1 MRSHIDDHRNAEPS
15 RTGDAKRNGPP
26 IVGAENDNQGSY
38 DSELR
43 RKTRVSIL
51 WVAVRLASN
60 QLFAFIVFVVLARIL
75 SPHDIGTFA
84 IVTLFS
90 EFGRILAN
98 GGLVNY
104 IARTR
109 TLSPEL
115 LDTIYWAN
123 MALACV
129 TAATVI
135 LLANPV
141 LAALGQ
147 PYAAHPLMVV
157 AALLPIVA
165 AGASHAALCMRQFS
179 HKSLAIRTAI
189 SGTCGGGAAIVAAY
203 FGWGIWSL
211 VVQRVVTEI
220 LNTFVSWQAYRWTP
234 GRKFDLEKLKEV
246 WGFGANMAFAQ
257 VIFLFLVRI
266 QDLIIGATIGAAAVG
281 IYRTAWRM
289 TELVTNG
296 AIQPFTTVAIQTFS
310 RLQDNHA
317 DLVKAYRS
325 MILASSMVS
334 FPALVGFGVI
344 APDAV
349 PVIYGS
355 QWVEAGALAQ
365 IFALMVVPFT
375 LNYFASPM
383 LSAVGRGA
391 DMRTLSILQ
400 LSLTLGMTWIAAPY
414 GIVAVACAYVAR
426 AYLTF
431 PINLWLLKKRAGIA
445 YAETVRASMPP
456 FLASCL
462 MGAGVWVFMHF
473 ARAHFSSPLQ
483 LVLVA
488 VVFGFVLYAS
498 LLPAISADARR
509 MLMRRFAKRRSGGG
523 GDQ

>member
-1 MRSHIDDHRNAEPS
+1 MGGKS
-15 RTGDAKRNGPP
+15 
-26 IVGAENDNQGSY
+26 DNQGTY
-38 DSELR
+38 DSDLR
-43 RKTRVSIL
+43 RKTRMSIL
-51 WVAVRLASN
+51 WTAVRLASN

-104 IARTR
+104 IARSR
-109 TLSPEL
+109 SLSPEL
-115 LDTIYWAN
+115 LDTIFWAN
-123 MALACV
+123 MALACL
-129 TAATVI
+129 TATVVI
-135 LLANPV
+135 LLADPI
-141 LAALGQ
+141 LTAIGQ
-147 PYAAHPLMVV
+147 PFAAKPLMVV

-189 SGTCGGGAAIVAAY
+189 SGTCGGAAAIVAAY

-211 VVQRVVTEI
+211 VVQRVVTEV
-220 LNTFVSWQAYRWTP
+220 LNTLVSWQAYHWVP
-234 GRKFDLEKLKEV
+234 GRKFNLDKLKEV

-257 VIFLFLVRI
+257 IIFLFLVRI
-266 QDLIIGATIGAAAVG
+266 QDLVIGATIGAAAVG

-296 AIQPFTTVAIQTFS
+296 AIQPFTTVAVQTFS

-317 DLVKAYRS
+317 DLVKAYRG

-355 QWVEAGALAQ
+355 QWVESGALAQ

-391 DMRTLSILQ
+391 DMRTLSIFQ
-400 LSLTLGMTWIAAPY
+400 LTLTLGMTWMAAPY

-431 PINLWLLKKRAGIA
+431 PINLWLLKRRAGID
-445 YAETVRASMPP
+445 YGETVRASMPP

-462 MGAGVWVFMHF
+462 MGAGVWTFLFF
-473 ARAHFSSPLQ
+473 ARGHIANPLH

-488 VVFGFVLYAS
+488 VALGLVLYVI
-498 LLPAISADARR
+498 LLPAISKDARR
-509 MLMRRFAKRRSGGG
+509 MIARRLSKHKSGK
-523 GDQ
+523 DINP